1 MRWRLMVDSS
11 LVTKFQMAQRRVET
25 LESMAAMK
33 LVSVMESKDG
43 QTTLIF
49 ASAKTLNR
57 PETHDWL

>member
-1 MRWRLMVDSS
+1 
-11 LVTKFQMAQRRVET
+11 MATEGR
-25 LESMAAMK
+25 LESCDE
-33 LVSVMESKDG
+33 VSNGPTTCGDAGVDGGDEAGVGDGVKDG